1 MSPNLNRRDSTA
13 SPSSSND
20 QNQVQFMSSQS
31 NPYPH
36 TSSWMI
42 VQIGISF
49 MELMRQASKLICIPH
64 STVGQEVY

>member
-31 NPYPH
+31 NMM
-36 TSSWMI
+36 TSLPAHLVLDDRPNRYFI
-42 VQIGISF
+42 YGIDETS
-49 MELMRQASKLICIPH
+49 
-64 STVGQEVY
+64 V